1 MDCIGGVTFCSI
13 IFHSEFIFDLSLF
26 VSWESNSYGY
36 HGDDGLLYRGQG
48 KGEAFGPVYST
59 GDTVGGGI
67 NYASQELF
75 FT

>member
-1 MDCIGGVTFCSI
+1 M
-13 IFHSEFIFDLSLF
+13 FHLEFIFHLSF
-26 VSWESNSYGY
+26 FSSWELNSYGY
-36 HGDDGLLYRGQG
+36 HGDDGLLYRGQA
-48 KGEAFGPVYST
+48 KGETFGPVYST